1 MFRQIVEAL
10 RQGAPHMTVDDFRQS
25 LAATEP
31 PSAIFQAIKMWVK
44 SQFGLSEA
52 PTLAALANSGTKT

>member
-1 MFRQIVEAL
+1 
-10 RQGAPHMTVDDFRQS
+10 MTVDDFRQS